1 MRRKLVLINS
11 IVIFLS
17 LILFLF
23 VSSFIFRNIN
33 RDSTSS
39 SLRSQLTTI
48 ATYFDGTNFEDTKVL
63 FTNSN
68 PSLRLTIVNIDG
80 SQVLDSW
87 NEANPGSRLNRPE
100 IIDIGSI
107 HIRYSDTTKTEM
119 MYIATID
126 NGYILRVALPI
137 NLIDQFINNYFAI
150 GIFALLI
157 IFMLSLFILFP
168 LTRSSLKPL
177 NDKLASLS
185 KIAGDRQYQSSDSI
199 EELASK
205 ISEFEYLIRQKLNVF
220 EDESVELDKVFNS
233 MNQGLIVVSN
243 DETVLAV
250 NDYAINLFKVKKADI
265 LNKNYIFLIRE
276 ITIQEKIKN
285 VIFNKNFQSF
295 DLKFNN
301 RTIQASFIPFNNLS
315 NNKLIEGI
323 IIILN
328 DVTELR
334 NIENIKREFFA
345 NASHELKSPLTT
357 ILGYQQMIKEGVI
370 TSSEDVK
377 QATEKTIKE
386 VTRMNQMVIE
396 MLELSKLESNQEG
409 KIEDVRFD
417 LLIKDITDRY
427 KKQIDDNKLTLNLSL
442 AKTSRKVSKNYMEQ
456 LFANLV
462 DNAIKYNKPN
472 GSITIELT
480 DKKFVITDT
489 GLGIA
494 SEHVSRVF
502 ERFYRV
508 DMAKSKDSGG
518 TGLGLAIVKH
528 VCSHYNFKINL
539 ESQIKSGTKVSVEF

>member
-1 MRRKLVLINS
+1 MRRKLVIVNS

-17 LILFLF
+17 LVLFLF
-23 VSSFIFRNIN
+23 VSTLIFRNIN
-33 RDSTSS
+33 RESTSNN
-39 SLRSQLTTI
+39 LRSQLATI
-48 ATYFDGTNFEDTKVL
+48 ATYFDGTNFDETKVL
-63 FTNSN
+63 FTNTN

-87 NEANPGSRLNRPE
+87 NETNSGSRLNRPE

-107 HIRYSDTTKTEM
+107 HIRYSDTTQTEM

-126 NGYILRVALPI
+126 NGYILRIALSI
-137 NLIDQFINNYFAI
+137 NLIDQFINNYLAV
-150 GIFALLI
+150 GLLALI
-157 IFMLSLFILFP
+157 IIFSLSLFVLYP

-205 ISEFEYLIRQKLNVF
+205 INEFEYLIRQKLNVF
-220 EDESVELDKVFNS
+220 EDESLELDKVFNS

-243 DETVLAV
+243 DEKVLAV

-276 ITIQEKIKN
+276 LSIQEKVKN

-370 TSSEDVK
+370 TSNEDVK
-377 QATEKTIKE
+377 QATDKTIKE

-396 MLELSKLESNQEG
+396 MLELSKLDSNQEG
-409 KIEDVRFD
+409 KIEDVRLD
-417 LLIKDITDRY
+417 IVIKEITDRY
-427 KKQIDDNKLTLNLSL
+427 RKQIEDSKLTLNLNLEKVS
-442 AKTSRKVSKNYMEQ
+442 KKVSKNYMDQ
-456 LFANLV
+456 LFANLI

-472 GSITIELT
+472 GSITIDLT
-480 DKKFVITDT
+480 EKKFVITDT

-539 ESQIKSGTKVSVEF
+539 ESQIKSGTKVIVEF

>member
-250 NDYAINLFKVKKADI
+250 NDYAINLFKVKKVDI

-276 ITIQEKIKN
+276 LTIQEKIKN
-285 VIFNKNFQSF
+285 VIFNKNFQAF

>member
-1 MRRKLVLINS
+1 
-11 IVIFLS
+11 
-17 LILFLF
+17 
-23 VSSFIFRNIN
+23 
-33 RDSTSS
+33 
-39 SLRSQLTTI
+39 
-48 ATYFDGTNFEDTKVL
+48 
-63 FTNSN
+63 
-68 PSLRLTIVNIDG
+68 
-80 SQVLDSW
+80 
-87 NEANPGSRLNRPE
+87 
-100 IIDIGSI
+100 
-107 HIRYSDTTKTEM
+107 
-119 MYIATID
+119 MYIATFD
-126 NGYILRVALPI
+126 NGYILRVALPL

-150 GIFALLI
+150 GILALLI
-157 IFMLSLFILFP
+157 IFMLSLFVLFP

-185 KIAGDRQYQSSDSI
+185 KIAGDRQYQSSDSV

-276 ITIQEKIKN
+276 LTIQEKIKN
-285 VIFNKNFQSF
+285 VIFNKNFQAF

-456 LFANLV
+456 LFANLI

-480 DKKFVITDT
+480 DKKFVIADT

>member
-17 LILFLF
+17 LVSFLF

-33 RDSTSS
+33 RESTSNN
-39 SLRSQLTTI
+39 LRNQLSTI
-48 ATYFDGTNFEDTKVL
+48 ATYFDGSNFEETKVL

-68 PSLRLTIVNIDG
+68 PLLRLTIVNIDG

-87 NEANPGSRLNRPE
+87 NETNPGSRLNRPE

-137 NLIDQFINNYFAI
+137 NLIDQFINNYFAV
-150 GIFALLI
+150 GLLSLLLI
-157 IFMLSLFILFP
+157 FSLSLFILFP

-185 KIAGDRQYQSSDSI
+185 KIAGDRKYQSSDSI
-199 EELASK
+199 EELAGK

-250 NDYAINLFKVKKADI
+250 NDYAVNLFKVKKVDI

-276 ITIQEKIKN
+276 ISIQEKIKN
-285 VIFNKNFQSF
+285 VIFNKNFASF

-409 KIEDVRFD
+409 KIEDVRLD
-417 LLIKDITDRY
+417 TLIKEITDRY
-427 KKQIDDNKLTLNLSL
+427 KKQLDDNKLTLKLNLV
-442 AKTSRKVSKNYMEQ
+442 KTSKRVSKNYMEQ
-456 LFANLV
+456 LFANLI

-472 GSITIELT
+472 GSITIDLT

>member
-1 MRRKLVLINS
+1 MRRKLVIVNS

-17 LILFLF
+17 LVLFLF
-23 VSSFIFRNIN
+23 VSTLIFRNIN
-33 RDSTSS
+33 RESTSNN
-39 SLRSQLTTI
+39 LRIQLATI
-48 ATYFDGTNFEDTKVL
+48 ATYFDGTNFDETKVL
-63 FTNSN
+63 FTNTN

-87 NEANPGSRLNRPE
+87 NETNSGSRLNRPE

-107 HIRYSDTTKTEM
+107 HIRYSDTTQTEM

-126 NGYILRVALPI
+126 NGYILRIALPI
-137 NLIDQFINNYFAI
+137 NLIDQFINNYLAV
-150 GIFALLI
+150 GLLALI
-157 IFMLSLFILFP
+157 IIFSLSLFVLFP

-205 ISEFEYLIRQKLNVF
+205 INEFEYLIRQKLNVF
-220 EDESVELDKVFNS
+220 EDESLELDKVFNS

-243 DETVLAV
+243 DEKVLAV

-276 ITIQEKIKN
+276 LSIQEKVKN

-370 TSSEDVK
+370 TSNEDVK
-377 QATEKTIKE
+377 QATDKTIKE

-396 MLELSKLESNQEG
+396 MLELSKLDSNQEG
-409 KIEDVRFD
+409 KIEDVRLD
-417 LLIKDITDRY
+417 IVIKEITDRY
-427 KKQIDDNKLTLNLSL
+427 RKQIEDSKLTLILNLEKVS
-442 AKTSRKVSKNYMEQ
+442 KKVSKNYMDQ
-456 LFANLV
+456 LFANLI

-472 GSITIELT
+472 GSITIDLT
-480 DKKFVITDT
+480 EKKFVITDT

-539 ESQIKSGTKVSVEF
+539 ESQIKSGTKVIVEF

>member
-126 NGYILRVALPI
+126 NGYILRVALPL

-150 GIFALLI
+150 GILALLI
-157 IFMLSLFILFP
+157 IFMLSLFVLFP

-285 VIFNKNFQSF
+285 VIFNKNFQAF

-456 LFANLV
+456 LFANLI

-480 DKKFVITDT
+480 DKKFVIADT

>member
-1 MRRKLVLINS
+1 MRRKLVIVNS

-17 LILFLF
+17 LVLFLF
-23 VSSFIFRNIN
+23 VSTFIFRNIN
-33 RDSTSS
+33 RESTSNN
-39 SLRSQLTTI
+39 LRSQLTTI
-48 ATYFDGTNFEDTKVL
+48 ATYFDGTNFDETKAL
-63 FTNSN
+63 FTDTN
-68 PSLRLTIVNIDG
+68 PSLRITIINIDG

-87 NEANPGSRLNRPE
+87 NETNPGSRLNHPE

-107 HIRYSDTTKTEM
+107 HIRYSDTTQTEM
-119 MYIATID
+119 MYIAKID

-137 NLIDQFINNYFAI
+137 NLIDQFINNYLAV
-150 GIFALLI
+150 GLLALLI
-157 IFMLSLFILFP
+157 IFSLSLFVLFP

-177 NDKLASLS
+177 NDKMASLS

-205 ISEFEYLIRQKLNVF
+205 INEFEYLIRQKLNVF

-243 DETVLAV
+243 DEKVLAV
-250 NDYAINLFKVKKADI
+250 NDYAINLFKVKKVDI

-276 ITIQEKIKN
+276 LSIQEKIKN

-334 NIENIKREFFA
+334 NIDNIKREFFA

-377 QATEKTIKE
+377 NATEKTIKE

-396 MLELSKLESNQEG
+396 MIELSKLESNQEV
-409 KIEDVRFD
+409 KVEDVRLD
-417 LLIKDITDRY
+417 IVIKEITDRY
-427 KKQIDDNKLTLNLSL
+427 RKQLEDNKLTLNLNL
-442 AKTSRKVSKNYMEQ
+442 AKVSKKVSKNYMEQ
-456 LFANLV
+456 LFANLI

>member
-1 MRRKLVLINS
+1 MRRKLVIVNS

-17 LILFLF
+17 LVLFLF
-23 VSSFIFRNIN
+23 VSTFIFRNIN
-33 RDSTSS
+33 RESTSS
-39 SLRSQLTTI
+39 NLRSQLTTI
-48 ATYFDGTNFEDTKVL
+48 ATYFDGTNFEETKAL
-63 FTNSN
+63 FTNTN

-87 NEANPGSRLNRPE
+87 NETNPGSRLNRPE

-107 HIRYSDTTKTEM
+107 HIRYSDTTQTEM

-126 NGYILRVALPI
+126 NGYILRIALPI
-137 NLIDQFINNYFAI
+137 NLIDQFINNYLAV
-150 GIFALLI
+150 GLLALLI
-157 IFMLSLFILFP
+157 IFSLSLFVLFP

-205 ISEFEYLIRQKLNVF
+205 INEFEYLIKQKLNVF

-243 DETVLAV
+243 DENILAV

-276 ITIQEKIKN
+276 LSIQEKIKN

-377 QATEKTIKE
+377 NATEKTIKE

-396 MLELSKLESNQEG
+396 MIELSKLESNQEG
-409 KIEDVRFD
+409 KVEDVRLD
-417 LLIKDITDRY
+417 TVIKEITDRY
-427 KKQIDDNKLTLNLSL
+427 RKQLEDNKLTLNLNL
-442 AKTSRKVSKNYMEQ
+442 AKVSKKVSKNYMEQ
-456 LFANLV
+456 LFANLI

-480 DKKFVITDT
+480 DKKFVIADT

>member
-1 MRRKLVLINS
+1 MRRKLVLVNS

-33 RDSTSS
+33 RESTSNN
-39 SLRSQLTTI
+39 LRSQLTTI
-48 ATYFDGTNFEDTKVL
+48 ATYFDGTNFEETKVL
-63 FTNSN
+63 FTNTN

-87 NEANPGSRLNRPE
+87 NESNPGSRLNRPE

-107 HIRYSDTTKTEM
+107 HIRYSNTTQTEM

-126 NGYILRVALPI
+126 DGHILRIALPL
-137 NLIDQFINNYFAI
+137 NLIDQFINNYFAV
-150 GIFALLI
+150 GLLALLI
-157 IFMLSLFILFP
+157 IFSLSLFVLFP
-168 LTRSSLKPL
+168 LTRNSLKPL

-199 EELASK
+199 EELAGK

-250 NDYAINLFKVKKADI
+250 NDYAVNLFKVKKADI

-285 VIFNKNFQSF
+285 VIFNKNFASF

-301 RTIQASFIPFNNLS
+301 RTIQASFIPFNNLN

-323 IIILN
+323 IITLN

-345 NASHELKSPLTT
+345 NASHELKSPLTS

-370 TSSEDVK
+370 TSTEDVK

-409 KIEDVRFD
+409 KIEDVRLD
-417 LLIKDITDRY
+417 TLIKEITDRY
-427 KKQIDDNKLTLNLSL
+427 KKQLDDNKLTLNLNL
-442 AKTSRKVSKNYMEQ
+442 AKTSKPVSKNYMEQ
-456 LFANLV
+456 LFANLI

>member
-1 MRRKLVLINS
+1 MRRKLVIVNS

-17 LILFLF
+17 LVLFLF
-23 VSSFIFRNIN
+23 VSTLIFRNIN
-33 RDSTSS
+33 RESTSNN
-39 SLRSQLTTI
+39 LRSQLATI
-48 ATYFDGTNFEDTKVL
+48 ATYFDGTNFDETKVL
-63 FTNSN
+63 FTNTN

-87 NEANPGSRLNRPE
+87 NETNSGSRLNRPE

-107 HIRYSDTTKTEM
+107 HIRYSDTTQTEM

-126 NGYILRVALPI
+126 NGYILRIALPI
-137 NLIDQFINNYFAI
+137 NLIDQFINNYLAV
-150 GIFALLI
+150 GLLALI
-157 IFMLSLFILFP
+157 IIFSLSLFVLFP

-205 ISEFEYLIRQKLNVF
+205 INEFEYLIRQKLNVF
-220 EDESVELDKVFNS
+220 EDESLELDKVFNS

-243 DETVLAV
+243 DEKVLAV

-276 ITIQEKIKN
+276 LSIQEKVKN

-370 TSSEDVK
+370 TSNEDLK
-377 QATEKTIKE
+377 QATDKTIKE

-396 MLELSKLESNQEG
+396 MLELSKLDSNQEG
-409 KIEDVRFD
+409 KIEDVRLD
-417 LLIKDITDRY
+417 IVIKEITDRY
-427 KKQIDDNKLTLNLSL
+427 RKQIEDSKLTLILNLEKVS
-442 AKTSRKVSKNYMEQ
+442 KKVSKNYMDQ
-456 LFANLV
+456 LFANLI

-472 GSITIELT
+472 GSITIDLT
-480 DKKFVITDT
+480 EMKFVITDT

-539 ESQIKSGTKVSVEF
+539 ESQIKSGTKVIVEF

>member
-1 MRRKLVLINS
+1 MRRKLVIVNS

-17 LILFLF
+17 LVLFLF
-23 VSSFIFRNIN
+23 VSTFIFRNIN
-33 RDSTSS
+33 RESTSIN
-39 SLRSQLTTI
+39 LRSQLTTI
-48 ATYFDGTNFEDTKVL
+48 ASYFDGTNFDETKTL
-63 FTNSN
+63 FTNTN

-87 NEANPGSRLNRPE
+87 NETNTGSRLNRPE

-107 HIRYSDTTKTEM
+107 HIRYSETTQTEM

-126 NGYILRVALPI
+126 SGYILRIALPI
-137 NLIDQFINNYFAI
+137 NLIDQFINNYLAV
-150 GIFALLI
+150 GLLALVI
-157 IFMLSLFILFP
+157 IFSLSLFVLLP

-177 NDKLASLS
+177 NEKLASLS

-205 ISEFEYLIRQKLNVF
+205 INEFEYLIRQKLNVF

-243 DETVLAV
+243 DEKVLAV
-250 NDYAINLFKVKKADI
+250 NDYAINLFKVKKVDI

-276 ITIQEKIKN
+276 LSIQEKIKN

-377 QATEKTIKE
+377 NATEKTIKE

-396 MLELSKLESNQEG
+396 MIELSKLESNQEG
-409 KIEDVRFD
+409 KVEDVRLD
-417 LLIKDITDRY
+417 IVIKEITDRY
-427 KKQIDDNKLTLNLSL
+427 RKQLEDNKLTLNLNL
-442 AKTSRKVSKNYMEQ
+442 AKVSKKVSKNYMDQ
-456 LFANLV
+456 LFTNLI

-472 GSITIELT
+472 GSISIELT
-480 DKKFVITDT
+480 DVKFVITDT

-539 ESQIKSGTKVSVEF
+539 ESQIKSGTKVIVEF

>member
-126 NGYILRVALPI
+126 NGYILRVALPL

-150 GIFALLI
+150 GILALLI
-157 IFMLSLFILFP
+157 IFMLSLFVLFP

-185 KIAGDRQYQSSDSI
+185 KIAGDRQYQSSDSV

-276 ITIQEKIKN
+276 LTIQEKIKN
-285 VIFNKNFQSF
+285 VIFNKNFQAF

-370 TSSEDVK
+370 TTSEDLK

-456 LFANLV
+456 LFANLI

-480 DKKFVITDT
+480 DKKFVIADT

>member
-17 LILFLF
+17 LVLFLF

-33 RDSTSS
+33 RESTSN

-48 ATYFDGTNFEDTKVL
+48 ATYFDGTNFEETKVL

-87 NEANPGSRLNRPE
+87 NETNPGSRLNRPE

-119 MYIATID
+119 MYVAALD
-126 NGYILRVALPI
+126 NGYILRVALPL
-137 NLIDQFINNYFAI
+137 NLVDQFINNYFAV
-150 GIFALLI
+150 GILALLI
-157 IFMLSLFILFP
+157 IFSLSLFVLFP

-199 EELASK
+199 EDLASK

-243 DETVLAV
+243 DEKVLAV
-250 NDYAINLFKVKKADI
+250 NDYATNLFKVKKSDI
-265 LNKNYIFLIRE
+265 INKNYIFLIRE
-276 ITIQEKIKN
+276 ISIQEKIKN
-285 VIFNKNFQSF
+285 VIINKNFQSF

-370 TSSEDVK
+370 TSNEDVR

-409 KIEDVRFD
+409 KIEDVQLD
-417 LLIKDITDRY
+417 LLIKEITDRY
-427 KKQIDDNKLTLNLSL
+427 KKQIDDNKLTLNLKL
-442 AKTSRKVSKNYMEQ
+442 AKTFKKVSKNYMEQ
-456 LFANLV
+456 LFANLI

-480 DKKFVITDT
+480 EKKFVITDT

>member
-17 LILFLF
+17 LVLFLF

-33 RDSTSS
+33 RESTSS
-39 SLRSQLTTI
+39 NLRNQLSTI
-48 ATYFDGTNFEDTKVL
+48 ATYFDGSNFEETKVL

-87 NEANPGSRLNRPE
+87 NETNPGSRLNRPE

-126 NGYILRVALPI
+126 NGFILRLALPL

-150 GIFALLI
+150 GILALLL
-157 IFMLSLFILFP
+157 IFSLSLLVLFP

-185 KIAGDRQYQSSDSI
+185 KIAGDRKYLSSDSI
-199 EELASK
+199 EELAGK

-250 NDYAINLFKVKKADI
+250 NDYAVNLFKVKKADI

-285 VIFNKNFQSF
+285 VIFNKNFASF

-301 RTIQASFIPFNNLS
+301 RTIQASFIPFNNLN

-323 IIILN
+323 IITLN

-409 KIEDVRFD
+409 KIEDVRLD
-417 LLIKDITDRY
+417 IVIKEITDRY
-427 KKQIDDNKLTLNLSL
+427 KKQIDDNKLTLNLKL
-442 AKTSRKVSKNYMEQ
+442 AKTSKKVSKNYMEQ
-456 LFANLV
+456 LFANLI

-480 DKKFVITDT
+480 EKKFVITDT

>member
-17 LILFLF
+17 LVLFLF

-33 RDSTSS
+33 RESTSNN
-39 SLRSQLTTI
+39 LKNQLVTI
-48 ATYFDGTNFEDTKVL
+48 TNYFDGTNSQETKVL

-68 PSLRLTIVNIDG
+68 PTLRLTILNIDG

-87 NEANPGSRLNRPE
+87 NETNPGSRLNRPE

-126 NGYILRVALPI
+126 NGFILRLALPL

-150 GIFALLI
+150 GILALLL
-157 IFMLSLFILFP
+157 IFSLSLLVLLP

-185 KIAGDRQYQSSDSI
+185 KIAGDRKYLSSDSI
-199 EELASK
+199 EELAGK

-250 NDYAINLFKVKKADI
+250 NDYAVNLFKVKKADI

-285 VIFNKNFQSF
+285 VIFNKNFASF

-301 RTIQASFIPFNNLS
+301 RTIQASFIPFNNLT

-323 IIILN
+323 IITLN

-345 NASHELKSPLTT
+345 NASHELKSPLTS

-370 TSSEDVK
+370 TSTEDVK

-396 MLELSKLESNQEG
+396 MIELSKLESNQEG
-409 KIEDVRFD
+409 KIEDVRLD
-417 LLIKDITDRY
+417 TLIKEITDRY
-427 KKQIDDNKLTLNLSL
+427 KKQLDDNKLTLNLNL
-442 AKTSRKVSKNYMEQ
+442 TKTSKRVSKNYMEQ
-456 LFANLV
+456 LFANLI

-480 DKKFVITDT
+480 DKKFFITDT

>member
-1 MRRKLVLINS
+1 MRRKLVIVNS

-17 LILFLF
+17 LVLFLF
-23 VSSFIFRNIN
+23 VSTLIFRNIN
-33 RDSTSS
+33 RESTSNN
-39 SLRSQLTTI
+39 LRSQLATI
-48 ATYFDGTNFEDTKVL
+48 ATYFDGTNFDETKVL
-63 FTNSN
+63 FTNTN

-87 NEANPGSRLNRPE
+87 NETNSGSRLNRPE

-107 HIRYSDTTKTEM
+107 HIRYSDTTQTEM

-126 NGYILRVALPI
+126 NGYILRIALPI
-137 NLIDQFINNYFAI
+137 NLIDQFINNYLAV
-150 GIFALLI
+150 GLLALI
-157 IFMLSLFILFP
+157 IIFSLSLFVLFP

-205 ISEFEYLIRQKLNVF
+205 INEFEYLIRQKLNVF
-220 EDESVELDKVFNS
+220 EDESLELDKVFNS

-243 DETVLAV
+243 DEKVLAV

-276 ITIQEKIKN
+276 LSIQEKVKN

-370 TSSEDVK
+370 TSNEDLK
-377 QATEKTIKE
+377 QATDKTIKE

-396 MLELSKLESNQEG
+396 MLELSKLDSNQEG
-409 KIEDVRFD
+409 KIEDVRLD
-417 LLIKDITDRY
+417 IVIKEITDRY
-427 KKQIDDNKLTLNLSL
+427 RKQIEDSKLTLILNLEKVS
-442 AKTSRKVSKNYMEQ
+442 KKVSKNYMDQ
-456 LFANLV
+456 LFANLI

-472 GSITIELT
+472 GSITIDLT
-480 DKKFVITDT
+480 EKKFVITDT

-539 ESQIKSGTKVSVEF
+539 ESQIKSGTKVIVEF

>member
-1 MRRKLVLINS
+1 MRRKLVIVNS

-17 LILFLF
+17 LVLFLF
-23 VSSFIFRNIN
+23 VSTLIFRNIN
-33 RDSTSS
+33 RESTSNN
-39 SLRSQLTTI
+39 LRSQLATI
-48 ATYFDGTNFEDTKVL
+48 ATYFDGTNFDETKVL
-63 FTNSN
+63 FTNTN

-87 NEANPGSRLNRPE
+87 NETNSGSRLNRPE

-107 HIRYSDTTKTEM
+107 HIRYSDTTQTEM

-126 NGYILRVALPI
+126 NGYILRIALPI
-137 NLIDQFINNYFAI
+137 NLIDQFINNYLAV
-150 GIFALLI
+150 GLLALI
-157 IFMLSLFILFP
+157 IIFSLSLFVLFP

-205 ISEFEYLIRQKLNVF
+205 INEFEYLIRQKLNVF
-220 EDESVELDKVFNS
+220 EDESLELDKVFNS

-243 DETVLAV
+243 DEKVLAV

-276 ITIQEKIKN
+276 LSIQEKVKN

-370 TSSEDVK
+370 TSNEDLK
-377 QATEKTIKE
+377 QATDKTIKE

-396 MLELSKLESNQEG
+396 MLELSKLDSNQEG
-409 KIEDVRFD
+409 KIEDVRLD
-417 LLIKDITDRY
+417 IVIKEITDRY
-427 KKQIDDNKLTLNLSL
+427 RKQIEDSKLTLILNLEKVS
-442 AKTSRKVSKNYMEQ
+442 KKVSKNYMDQ
-456 LFANLV
+456 LFANLI

-472 GSITIELT
+472 GSITIDLT
-480 DKKFVITDT
+480 EKKFVITDT
-489 GLGIA
+489 GFGIA

-539 ESQIKSGTKVSVEF
+539 ESQIKSGTKVIVEF

>member
-126 NGYILRVALPI
+126 NGYILRVALPL

-150 GIFALLI
+150 GILALLI
-157 IFMLSLFILFP
+157 IFMLSLFVLFP

-185 KIAGDRQYQSSDSI
+185 KIAGDRQYQSSDSV

-285 VIFNKNFQSF
+285 VIFNKNFQAF

-456 LFANLV
+456 LFANLI
-462 DNAIKYNKPN
+462 DNAIKYNKLN
-472 GSITIELT
+472 GSITIDLT

>member
-17 LILFLF
+17 LVLFLF

-33 RDSTSS
+33 RESTSS
-39 SLRSQLTTI
+39 NLRNQLSTI
-48 ATYFDGTNFEDTKVL
+48 ATYFDGSNFEETKVL

-87 NEANPGSRLNRPE
+87 NETNPGSRLNRPE

-126 NGYILRVALPI
+126 NGFILRLALPL

-150 GIFALLI
+150 GILALLL
-157 IFMLSLFILFP
+157 IFSLSLLVLFP

-185 KIAGDRQYQSSDSI
+185 KIAGDRKYLSSDSI
-199 EELASK
+199 EELAGK

-250 NDYAINLFKVKKADI
+250 NDYAVNLFKVKKADI

-285 VIFNKNFQSF
+285 VIFNKNFASF

-370 TSSEDVK
+370 TSSEDLK

-409 KIEDVRFD
+409 KIEDVRLD
-417 LLIKDITDRY
+417 TLIKEITDRY
-427 KKQIDDNKLTLNLSL
+427 KKQIDDNKLTLNLKL
-442 AKTSRKVSKNYMEQ
+442 AKTSKKISKNYMEQ
-456 LFANLV
+456 LFVNLI

-480 DKKFVITDT
+480 EKKFVITDT